1 MLWALRM
8 DHYHYIVLP
17 EVIDNMIVIM
27 LVSQKNP
34 MQILNFF
41 EANWICKASEVNVK
55 QCM

>member
-1 MLWALRM
+1 M

-34 MQILNFF
+34 KQILNFF
-41 EANWICKASEVNVK
+41 EANWICKPTEVNVK